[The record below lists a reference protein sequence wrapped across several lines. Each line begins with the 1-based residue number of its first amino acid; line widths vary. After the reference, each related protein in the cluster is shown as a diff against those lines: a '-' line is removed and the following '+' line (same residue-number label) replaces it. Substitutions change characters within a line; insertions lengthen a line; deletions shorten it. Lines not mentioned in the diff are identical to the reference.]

1 MNRVVVLALVLLV
14 LAGGVVWYLGVVGPG
29 APALDISLTRYDTN
43 ASGNADLVRERIG
56 DQATIWRW
64 DRDDSG
70 TPDVVGYDVGVNA
83 DGVLSSSGNVAAWDY
98 GADNVLDTGSV
109 PVALQ
114 ELMRSPEYAAARAAA
129 EPGNVELVD
138 AGLRDFVAAVQGGY
152 DDWRLAGF
160 QYPVLGGKLPSADRL
175 LPGAPRAYRF
185 GVHQG
190 FDMYPGYIG
199 VPTGYGAPTVAVKD
213 GVVVRADVD
222 YVELTAEEY
231 DEAIAISQAA
241 GTTPEEQLDQL
252 RGRQVWIDHGH
263 GVISR
268 YAHLSGIAPGI
279 VEGMTIEAGTVVA
292 FVGNSGMESASRGGE
307 SGAHLHFELR
317 IDGRYLG
324 EGMTPDE
331 IRRIAGPLLG
341 AAPE

>member
-1 MNRVVVLALVLLV
+1 MQRVVVLALVLLII
-14 LAGGVVWYLGVVGPG
+14 AGAAAWYLGVVGPS
-29 APALDISLTRYDTN
+29 AATLDVSLTRYDTN
-43 ASGNADLVRERIG
+43 ASGNADLIRERIG
-56 DQATIWRW
+56 THATIWRW

-70 TPDVVGYDVGVNA
+70 SEDVVGYDVTATPENGLASTGTV
-83 DGVLSSSGNVAAWDY
+83 GAWDY
-98 GADNVLDTGSV
+98 GADNVLDSGTV

-114 ELMRSPEYAAARAAA
+114 ELMRTPEYAEARAAA
-129 EPGNVELVD
+129 GPGNVELVD
-138 AGLRDFVAAVQGGY
+138 AGLRDFVDNVQSGY
-152 DDWRLAGF
+152 DEWRLSDF
-160 QYPVLGGKLPSADRL
+160 QYPILGGRLPTADRL

-199 VPTGYGAPTVAVKD
+199 VPTGYGAPTVSVKA
-213 GVVVRADVD
+213 GTVVRADVD

-241 GTTPEEQLDQL
+241 GTTPEPQLDQL
-252 RGRQVWIDHGH
+252 RGRQVWIDHGN

-279 VEGMTIEAGTVVA
+279 VEGMEIEAGSVVA
-292 FVGNSGMESASRGGE
+292 FVGNSGMESASRGGD

-324 EGMTPDE
+324 EGMSPDA
-331 IRRIAGPLLG
+331 IRVLAGPLLG
-341 AAPE
+341 AAE